1 MNHRTLRVPFVLL
14 GLLVLA
20 IAAAA
25 IAAGAIPAR
34 TGNPKLS
41 TPYPYLAGDDIA
53 RRMGG
58 VFRTTAGLSPTT
70 LIDYDRKKKTI
81 VVEIIGSGA
90 EADGA
95 KREIEAFVA
104 VIHDRIAPYA
114 KERHGLALNDRD
126 VTLVYYNDGDEDQ
139 PYEVARRQ
147 DGKYIV
153 APAHQSS
160 GD

>member
-1 MNHRTLRVPFVLL
+1 MNHRTLRVPLVLL
-14 GLLVLA
+14 GLLVVA
-20 IAAAA
+20 V
-25 IAAGAIPAR
+25 AAGTIPAR

-70 LIDYDRKKKTI
+70 LIDYDRKTKTI

-114 KERHGLALNDRD
+114 KERHGFVLGDRD
-126 VTLVYYNDGDEDQ
+126 VTLIYYNDGDEDT

-147 DGKYIV
+147 DGKYVI
-153 APAHQSS
+153 APARQSS